1 MGTVQIALC
10 YCSTAE
16 QMNEKLLQFQALYP
30 KREIINVSISADISG
45 WTVAIVYRTSQ

>member
-10 YCSTAE
+10 YCTDAK

-30 KREIINVSISADISG
+30 QREIINVNISSDVAG